1 MDVREKSE
9 WDAGHLDALHF
20 PLSELEKQLP
30 TELPQKKLLLYCRS
44 GGRVLKAAALLRAQT
59 LEVVPLKYGYEA
71 LKKAGIL

>member
-1 MDVREKSE
+1 
-9 WDAGHLDALHF
+9 
-20 PLSELEKQLP
+20 LEKQLP